1 MPATVEKHVTKW
13 RNYNASMFII
23 VMFVN
28 LTKFGPLL
36 TKLNSVS
43 ATLLS
48 LYQLDKVYFL
58 QSFVS
63 SKSSITYSDNA
74 PTVAP
79 DKVPRNRRL
88 RAGSFLRE
96 QQRVAAPSSRV
107 AFACVSLA
115 AAPTATPCFRHW
127 RRSLQLQNPR
137 FRPCAYARGPTSRT
151 FAGETPS
158 PQPSTRPAP

>member
-1 MPATVEKHVTKW
+1 MSKAKSLRRFSCSK
-13 RNYNASMFII
+13 RSA
-23 VMFVN
+23 
-28 LTKFGPLL
+28 
-36 TKLNSVS
+36 S
-43 ATLLS
+43 ATTEAAS
-48 LYQLDKVYFL
+48 SPVAVSDNWRFVCTSDVKEALYRLKV
-58 QSFVS
+58 Q
-63 SKSSITYSDNA
+63 TCSDNA

-158 PQPSTRPAP
+158 PQPSPHLNSSPTPPP